1 MPESLPPDRR
11 LQVVLGDTL
20 YSVERPF
27 GAFERGTALVS
38 DVACDSRGHVFV
50 LLRQDPLVDR
60 PAPAVIELDP
70 AGGQVG
76 AIGEGLIADGH
87 MLAIDSEDRLFV
99 VDRDAHQIVVLD
111 RTGELLW
118 TIGERHRPQRPFAHP
133 SAVAFGPDGSLYVA
147 DGYGAS
153 RLHRFAPEG
162 ILLVSWGSPGNGP
175 GQFSTPHGLWVLA
188 DGRVLVADRENDRVQ
203 AFSASGEWLATWTDF
218 PRPMDVWSDPDG
230 AVYVTDQVP
239 RLSRLSPDGTLTGRC
254 RPVLNGA
261 HGICGDAQG
270 RLYLAEISPSRIT
283 RLVPAVDS

>member
-1 MPESLPPDRR
+1 MPEPTPPAPQLR
-11 LQVVLGDTL
+11 VALGDTL

-27 GAFERGTALVS
+27 GAFARGTALVS
-38 DVACDSRGHVFV
+38 DVACDSRGRVFV
-50 LLRQDPLVDR
+50 LLRGDPLVDR

-70 AGGQVG
+70 EGGLVG

-87 MLAIDSEDRLFV
+87 MLAIDSDDRLFV

-111 RTGELLW
+111 PKGTLLW
-118 TIGERHRPQRPFAHP
+118 TIGERHRPGQPFAHP
-133 SAVAFGPDGSLYVA
+133 SAVAFGPDGTLYVA

-153 RLHRFAPEG
+153 RVHRFAPEG
-162 ILLVSWGSPGNGP
+162 TLLGSWGSPGKGL
-175 GQFSTPHGLWVLA
+175 GQFTTPHGLWVLA

-203 AFSASGEWLATWTDF
+203 CFTATGEWLAEWTDF
-218 PRPMDVWSDPDG
+218 PRPMDIWSDPTG

-239 RLSRLSPDGTLTGRC
+239 RLSRLSPDGALTGRC

-270 RLYLAEISPSRIT
+270 RLYLAEVNPSRVT
-283 RLVPAVDS
+283 CLVPVGSA

>member
-1 MPESLPPDRR
+1 MPENTPPAHQ
-11 LQVVLGDTL
+11 LHVALGDVR
-20 YSVERPF
+20 YRVERPF
-27 GAFERGTALVS
+27 GTFERGTALVS

-60 PAPAVIELDP
+60 PAPTVIELDP
-70 AGGQVG
+70 EGGIVG

-87 MLAIDSEDRLFV
+87 MLAIDREDRLLV

-111 RTGELLW
+111 RSGELLW
-118 TIGERHRPQRPFAHP
+118 TIGDRHRPGRPFAHP
-133 SAVAFGPDGSLYVA
+133 SAVALAPDGTVYVA

-153 RLHRFAPEG
+153 RIHRFDPEG
-162 ILLVSWGSPGNGP
+162 TLLASWGSPGNGA
-175 GQFSTPHGLWVLA
+175 GQFTTPHGLWVLA

-203 AFSASGEWLATWTDF
+203 AFSATGEWLATWTDF
-218 PRPMDVWSDPDG
+218 SRPMDIWSDSEA

-239 RLSRLSPDGTLTGRC
+239 RLSRLGPDGTLTGRC

-270 RLYLAEISPSRIT
+270 RLYLAEINPSRVT
-283 RLVPAVDS
+283 RLVPVGAA

>member
-1 MPESLPPDRR
+1 MSESIPPAPR
-11 LQVVLGDTL
+11 LNVALGDTL

-50 LLRQDPLVDR
+50 LLRSDPLVDR

-70 AGGQVG
+70 EGGFVG

-87 MLAIDSEDRLFV
+87 MLAIDSDDRLFV
-99 VDRDAHQIVVLD
+99 VDRDAHQIVALD
-111 RTGELLW
+111 RSGTLLW
-118 TIGERHRPQRPFAHP
+118 TIGERHRPGRPFAHP
-133 SAVAFGPDGSLYVA
+133 SAVAFGPDGTVYVA

-153 RLHRFAPEG
+153 RIHAFSPEG
-162 ILLVSWGSPGNGP
+162 ALLASWGSPDKGP
-175 GQFSTPHGLWVLA
+175 GQFTTPHGLWVLG

-203 AFSASGEWLATWTDF
+203 VFSATGEWRATWTDF
-218 PRPMDVWSDPDG
+218 PRPMDIWSDPEG

-261 HGICGDAQG
+261 HGICGDVRG
-270 RLYLAEISPSRIT
+270 RLYLAEVNPSRVT
-283 RLVPAVDS
+283 RLVPAGAA

>member
-11 LQVVLGDTL
+11 LQVALGDTL

-27 GAFERGTALVS
+27 GAFARGTALVS

-60 PAPAVIELDP
+60 PAPSVIELDED
-70 AGGQVG
+70 GVQVG
-76 AIGEGLIADGH
+76 AIGQGLIDDGH
-87 MLAIDSEDRLFV
+87 MLAIDSSNRLFV

-111 RTGELLW
+111 RGGELLW

-133 SAVAFGPDGSLYVA
+133 SAVAFGPDGSVYVA

-153 RLHRFAPEG
+153 RIHRFDAEG
-162 ILLVSWGSPGNGP
+162 SLRASWGSPGKGP
-175 GQFSTPHGLWVLA
+175 GQFTTPHGLWVLA

-203 AFSASGEWLATWTDF
+203 AFSATGEWLATWTGF
-218 PRPMDVWSDPDG
+218 PRPMDIWSDPDG

-239 RLSRLSPDGTLTGRC
+239 RLSRLGPDGALTGRC

-270 RLYLAEISPSRIT
+270 RIYLAEVNPSRIT
-283 RLVPAVDS
+283 RLVPVGAA